1 MLYRPT
7 EISKIKYQLG
17 YFYLGYKDKCFY
29 WEFVRIA
36 QRILIISVFQFFYD
50 YDSQKSFFV
59 VLIIYGYS
67 ILSSYIKPNDNII
80 VQRTEFYSNSVQI
93 FTFISAGILQNITY
107 TWLQYVFI
115 LAVSLANITF
125 IAYTIVKMIPN
136 TWVWLNSRLIKY
148 DCFRKYKFVQN
159 FIIKQ

>member
-80 VQRTEFYSNSVQI
+80 V
-93 FTFISAGILQNITY
+93 
-107 TWLQYVFI
+107 
-115 LAVSLANITF
+115 
-125 IAYTIVKMIPN
+125 
-136 TWVWLNSRLIKY
+136 
-148 DCFRKYKFVQN
+148 
-159 FIIKQ
+159 